1 MEPTD
6 MELTAYT
13 DQRGVLCVTAGTVEG
28 VRWLEA
34 TFPGGTW
41 FEDDDARP
49 YYVTGLRH
57 AGPVALVSYGD
68 AAKRPENRA

>member
-13 DQRGVLCVTAGTVEG
+13 DQRGELCFTAGTVEG
-28 VRWLEA
+28 VVWLEA

-41 FEDDDARP
+41 TEDDDARP
-49 YYVTGLRH
+49 YYMTGVRQ
-57 AGPVALVSYGD
+57 GGRVEVVAYGD
-68 AAKRPENRA
+68 AAKRPENRP